1 MVTDLNAA
9 FLPASCPLLV
19 VKVGSSLLVQP
30 DGTVRREWLQTL
42 VADISARHKAGQRCI
57 IVTSGAIALGAR
69 RLGFDK
75 GGRASLAD
83 AQAAASVGQIV
94 LSGIWAE
101 LLEGNSLAAAQM
113 LVTLDD
119 LEDRRRYLNIA
130 ATLDRLLGAGAV
142 PVINEN
148 DSVATEEIRFG
159 DNDRLAAR
167 VAQAAGAAGVIL
179 LSDVDGLFDRAP
191 HLPGAVLLPTI
202 DKIDGRV
209 RVMVAEGSSS
219 GMGSGGMASKLDA
232 ADIATR
238 AGIGLVIASGLRN
251 HPLAALEQ
259 GGPATFFAPREGGS
273 ARKSWLGGRL
283 TVKGRIRIDDGAVQA
298 LKAGSSLLP
307 AGALSVEGEFK
318 RGDVMGQFHEL
329 FLRGAVEGED
339 TMHACLH
346 WHQGHRGMVLRGELL
361 EHQPAE
367 LVLAGHLFAAI
378 VHRHDRGQ
386 SHLFAGCE
394 SEARALK
401 SCDDPHLAVVFK
413 GERGL
418 PVTRPADGH
427 DESAALA

>member
-1 MVTDLNAA
+1 MVADLNPAA
-9 FLPASCPLLV
+9 FLPTTCPLLV

-30 DGTVRREWLQTL
+30 NGGVRREWLETL
-42 VADISARHKAGQRCI
+42 VADISARHQAGQRII

-69 RLGFDK
+69 QMGFDK

-83 AQAAASVGQIV
+83 AQAAASVGQII

-101 LLEGNSLAAAQM
+101 LLGGQGLAAAQL

-167 VAQAAGAAGVIL
+167 VAQAAGAAGVVL
-179 LSDVDGLFDRAP
+179 LSDVDGLYDRAP
-191 HLPGAVLLPTI
+191 HLPGAELLSAVE
-202 DKIDGRV
+202 KIDGRI
-209 RVMVAEGSSS
+209 RIMVAEGSSS

-238 AGIGLVIASGLRN
+238 AGIGIAITSGLN
-251 HPLAALEQ
+251 DYPLAALEQ
-259 GGPATFFAPREGGS
+259 GGPSTFFAPREGGS

-283 TVKGRIRIDDGAVQA
+283 TVKGRIRVDDGAVRA
-298 LKAGSSLLP
+298 LTAGSSLLP

-318 RGDVMGQFHEL
+318 RGDVIDISADDGIAIA
-329 FLRGAVEGED
+329 RGLSEYDAID
-339 TMHACLH
+339 AARIC
-346 WHQGHRGMVLRGELL
+346 GHRSGELEAIL
-361 EHQPAE
+361 GTVPRSVLVHRDQ
-367 LVLAGHLFAAI
+367 LVLL
-378 VHRHDRGQ
+378 
-386 SHLFAGCE
+386 
-394 SEARALK
+394 
-401 SCDDPHLAVVFK
+401 
-413 GERGL
+413 
-418 PVTRPADGH
+418 
-427 DESAALA
+427 

>member
-1 MVTDLNAA
+1 MVADLNAA
-9 FLPASCPLLV
+9 FLPTSCPLLV

-94 LSGIWAE
+94 LSGIWAD
-101 LLEGNSLAAAQM
+101 LLEGQSLAAAQM

-130 ATLDRLLGAGAV
+130 ATLDRLLGADAV

-167 VAQAAGAAGVIL
+167 VAQAAGATGVIL

-202 DKIDGRV
+202 EKIDGRV

-238 AGIGLVIASGLRN
+238 AGIGLVIASGLRD
-251 HPLAALEQ
+251 HPLSALEQ
-259 GGPATFFAPREGGS
+259 GGLSTFFAPREGAS

-298 LKAGSSLLP
+298 LENGSSLLP

-318 RGDVMGQFHEL
+318 RGDVIDISAEDGIAIA
-329 FLRGAVEGED
+329 RGLSEYDAVD
-339 TMHACLH
+339 AARIC
-346 WHQGHRGMVLRGELL
+346 GHRSSELAAILGTVPRSVLVHRD
-361 EHQPAE
+361 Q
-367 LVLAGHLFAAI
+367 LVLL
-378 VHRHDRGQ
+378 
-386 SHLFAGCE
+386 
-394 SEARALK
+394 
-401 SCDDPHLAVVFK
+401 
-413 GERGL
+413 
-418 PVTRPADGH
+418 
-427 DESAALA
+427 

>member
-1 MVTDLNAA
+1 MVANLNAA
-9 FLPASCPLLV
+9 FLPTSCPLLV

-94 LSGIWAE
+94 LSGIWAD
-101 LLEGNSLAAAQM
+101 LLEGQSLAAAQM

-130 ATLDRLLGAGAV
+130 ATLDRLLGADAV

-167 VAQAAGAAGVIL
+167 VAQAAGATGVIL

-191 HLPGAVLLPTI
+191 HLPGAMLLPTI
-202 DKIDGRV
+202 EKIDGRV
-209 RVMVAEGSSS
+209 RVMVAKGSSS

-238 AGIGLVIASGLRN
+238 AGIGLVIASGLGD

-259 GGPATFFAPREGGS
+259 GGLSTFFAPREGAS

-298 LKAGSSLLP
+298 LENGSSLLP

-318 RGDVMGQFHEL
+318 RGDVVDISADDGVAIA
-329 FLRGAVEGED
+329 RGLSEYDAVD
-339 TMHACLH
+339 AARIC
-346 WHQGHRGMVLRGELL
+346 GHRSSDLAAILGTVPRSVLVHRD
-361 EHQPAE
+361 Q
-367 LVLAGHLFAAI
+367 LVLL
-378 VHRHDRGQ
+378 
-386 SHLFAGCE
+386 
-394 SEARALK
+394 
-401 SCDDPHLAVVFK
+401 
-413 GERGL
+413 
-418 PVTRPADGH
+418 
-427 DESAALA
+427 

>member
-1 MVTDLNAA
+1 MVADLNAA
-9 FLPASCPLLV
+9 FLPTSCPLLV

-30 DGTVRREWLQTL
+30 DGNVRRQWLETL
-42 VADISARHKAGQRCI
+42 VADISARHKAGQRI
-57 IVTSGAIALGAR
+57 VIVTSGAIALGAR
-69 RLGFDK
+69 RLGFEK
-75 GGRASLAD
+75 GGRSSLAD

-101 LLEGNSLAAAQM
+101 LLDAQSLAAAQM

-167 VAQAAGAAGVIL
+167 VAQAAGASGVIL

-191 HLPGAVLLPTI
+191 HLPGATLLPTI
-202 DKIDGRV
+202 EKIDGHV

-238 AGIGLVIASGLRN
+238 AGIGLVITSGLRD
-251 HPLAALEQ
+251 HPLAALET
-259 GGPATFFAPREGGS
+259 GGPSTFFAPRDGGS

-283 TVKGRIRIDDGAVQA
+283 TVKGRIRVDAGAIKA
-298 LKAGSSLLP
+298 LISGSSLLP

-318 RGDVMGQFHEL
+318 RGDVIDISDDDGIAVA
-329 FLRGAVEGED
+329 RGLSEYDAVD
-339 TMHACLH
+339 AARIC
-346 WHQGHRGMVLRGELL
+346 GHRSSELADILGTVPRSVLVHRD
-361 EHQPAE
+361 Q
-367 LVLAGHLFAAI
+367 LVLL
-378 VHRHDRGQ
+378 
-386 SHLFAGCE
+386 
-394 SEARALK
+394 
-401 SCDDPHLAVVFK
+401 
-413 GERGL
+413 
-418 PVTRPADGH
+418 
-427 DESAALA
+427 

>member
-1 MVTDLNAA
+1 MVANLNAA
-9 FLPASCPLLV
+9 FLPISCPLLV
-19 VKVGSSLLVQP
+19 VKVGSSLLVKP
-30 DGTVRREWLQTL
+30 DGKLRWEWLQTL
-42 VADISARHKAGQRCI
+42 VADISARHKAGQRII
-57 IVTSGAIALGAR
+57 IVTSGAIALGAC

-94 LSGIWAE
+94 LSGIWAD
-101 LLEGNSLAAAQM
+101 LLEAQSLAAAQI

-167 VAQAAGAAGVIL
+167 VAQAAGAAGVVL

-191 HLPGAVLLPTI
+191 HLPDAMLLPTVE
-202 DKIDGRV
+202 KIDGRV

-238 AGIGLVIASGLRN
+238 AGIGLVIASGLRD
-251 HPLAALEQ
+251 HPLLALEQ
-259 GGPATFFAPREGGS
+259 GGAATFFVAREGAS
-273 ARKSWLGGRL
+273 ARKSWLSGRL

-298 LKAGSSLLP
+298 LKSGSSLLP

-318 RGDVMGQFHEL
+318 RGDVIDISADDDVAIA
-329 FLRGAVEGED
+329 RGLSEYDAVD
-339 TMHACLH
+339 AARIC
-346 WHQGHRGMVLRGELL
+346 GHRSSELASILGTVPRSVLVHRD
-361 EHQPAE
+361 Q
-367 LVLAGHLFAAI
+367 LVLL
-378 VHRHDRGQ
+378 
-386 SHLFAGCE
+386 
-394 SEARALK
+394 
-401 SCDDPHLAVVFK
+401 
-413 GERGL
+413 
-418 PVTRPADGH
+418 
-427 DESAALA
+427 

>member
-1 MVTDLNAA
+1 MTALGGLAVDKLSPS
-9 FLPASCPLLV
+9 FCPLLV

-30 DGTVRREWLQTL
+30 DGNVRREWLHTL
-42 VADISARHKAGQRCI
+42 VADIATRHKAGQRI
-57 IVTSGAIALGAR
+57 IVVTSGAIALGAR
-69 RLGFDK
+69 KLGFDK

-94 LSGIWAE
+94 LSGIWAQ
-101 LLEGNSLAAAQM
+101 LLEAQGLAAAQM

-167 VAQAAGAAGVIL
+167 VAQAAGASGVIL

-191 HLPGAVLLPTI
+191 HLPGAVLLRSVE
-202 DKIDGRV
+202 KIDGRV

-238 AGIGLVIASGLRN
+238 AGIGLVISSGLRD
-251 HPLAALEQ
+251 HPLSALEQ
-259 GGPATFFAPREGGS
+259 GGPSTFFAPREGAS

-283 TVKGRIRIDDGAVQA
+283 TVKGRIRIDAGAVAA
-298 LKAGSSLLP
+298 LKTGSSLLP

-318 RGDVMGQFHEL
+318 RGDVIDISADDDIAIA
-329 FLRGAVEGED
+329 RGLSEYDAVD
-339 TMHACLH
+339 AARIC
-346 WHQGHRGMVLRGELL
+346 GHRSSELAAILGTVPRSVLVHRD
-361 EHQPAE
+361 Q
-367 LVLAGHLFAAI
+367 LVLL
-378 VHRHDRGQ
+378 
-386 SHLFAGCE
+386 
-394 SEARALK
+394 
-401 SCDDPHLAVVFK
+401 
-413 GERGL
+413 
-418 PVTRPADGH
+418 
-427 DESAALA
+427 

>member
-1 MVTDLNAA
+1 MVADLNAA
-9 FLPASCPLLV
+9 FLPTSCPLLV

-30 DGTVRREWLQTL
+30 DGTVRREWLHTL
-42 VADISARHKAGQRCI
+42 VADISERHKAGQRCI

-94 LSGIWAE
+94 LSGIWAD
-101 LLEGNSLAAAQM
+101 LLEGQSLAAAQM

-130 ATLDRLLGAGAV
+130 ATLDRLLGADAV

-167 VAQAAGAAGVIL
+167 VAQAAGATGVIL

-202 DKIDGRV
+202 EKIDGRV

-238 AGIGLVIASGLRN
+238 AGIGLVIASGLRD
-251 HPLAALEQ
+251 HPLSALEQ
-259 GGPATFFAPREGGS
+259 GGLSTFFAPREGAS

-283 TVKGRIRIDDGAVQA
+283 TVKGRIRIDDGAAQA
-298 LKAGSSLLP
+298 LENGSSLLP

-318 RGDVMGQFHEL
+318 RGDVIDISAEDGIAIA
-329 FLRGAVEGED
+329 RGLSEYDAVD
-339 TMHACLH
+339 AARIC
-346 WHQGHRGMVLRGELL
+346 GHRSSELAAILGTVPRSVLVHRD
-361 EHQPAE
+361 Q
-367 LVLAGHLFAAI
+367 LVLL
-378 VHRHDRGQ
+378 
-386 SHLFAGCE
+386 
-394 SEARALK
+394 
-401 SCDDPHLAVVFK
+401 
-413 GERGL
+413 
-418 PVTRPADGH
+418 
-427 DESAALA
+427 

>member
-1 MVTDLNAA
+1 MTPMHKLS
-9 FLPASCPLLV
+9 PASCPLLV

-101 LLEGNSLAAAQM
+101 LLEGQSLAAAQM

-167 VAQAAGAAGVIL
+167 VAQAAGATGVIL

-202 DKIDGRV
+202 EKIDGRV

-238 AGIGLVIASGLRN
+238 AGVGLVIASGLRD
-251 HPLAALEQ
+251 HPLTALQQ
-259 GGPATFFAPREGGS
+259 GGLSTFFAPREGAS

-298 LKAGSSLLP
+298 LQNGSSLLP

-318 RGDVMGQFHEL
+318 RGDVIDISADDGIAIA
-329 FLRGAVEGED
+329 RGLSEYDAVD
-339 TMHACLH
+339 AARIC
-346 WHQGHRGMVLRGELL
+346 GHRSSELAAILGTVPRSVLVHRD
-361 EHQPAE
+361 Q
-367 LVLAGHLFAAI
+367 LVLL
-378 VHRHDRGQ
+378 
-386 SHLFAGCE
+386 
-394 SEARALK
+394 
-401 SCDDPHLAVVFK
+401 
-413 GERGL
+413 
-418 PVTRPADGH
+418 
-427 DESAALA
+427 

>member
-1 MVTDLNAA
+1 MVADLNAA
-9 FLPASCPLLV
+9 FLPTSCPLLV

-30 DGTVRREWLQTL
+30 DGNVRRQWLETL
-42 VADISARHKAGQRCI
+42 VADISARHKAGQRI
-57 IVTSGAIALGAR
+57 VIVTSGAIALGAR
-69 RLGFDK
+69 RLGFEK
-75 GGRASLAD
+75 GGRSSLAD

-101 LLEGNSLAAAQM
+101 LLDAQSLAAAQM

-167 VAQAAGAAGVIL
+167 VAQAAGASGVIL

-191 HLPGAVLLPTI
+191 HLPGATLLPTI
-202 DKIDGRV
+202 EKIDGRV

-238 AGIGLVIASGLRN
+238 AGIGLVIASGLRD
-251 HPLAALEQ
+251 HPLAALET
-259 GGPATFFAPREGGS
+259 GGPSTFFAPRDGAS

-283 TVKGRIRIDDGAVQA
+283 TVKGRIRVDAGAIQA
-298 LKAGSSLLP
+298 LRSGSSLLP

-318 RGDVMGQFHEL
+318 RGDVIDISDDDGVAVA
-329 FLRGAVEGED
+329 RGLSEYDAVD
-339 TMHACLH
+339 AARIC
-346 WHQGHRGMVLRGELL
+346 GHRSSELADILGTVPRSVLVHRD
-361 EHQPAE
+361 Q
-367 LVLAGHLFAAI
+367 LVLL
-378 VHRHDRGQ
+378 
-386 SHLFAGCE
+386 
-394 SEARALK
+394 
-401 SCDDPHLAVVFK
+401 
-413 GERGL
+413 
-418 PVTRPADGH
+418 
-427 DESAALA
+427 

>member
-1 MVTDLNAA
+1 MVADLNAA
-9 FLPASCPLLV
+9 FLPTSCPLLV

-30 DGTVRREWLQTL
+30 DGNVRRQWLETL
-42 VADISARHKAGQRCI
+42 VADISARHKAGQRI
-57 IVTSGAIALGAR
+57 VIVTSGAIALGAR
-69 RLGFDK
+69 RLGFEK
-75 GGRASLAD
+75 GGRSSLAD

-94 LSGIWAE
+94 LSGIWAD
-101 LLEGNSLAAAQM
+101 LLGAQSLAAAQM

-167 VAQAAGAAGVIL
+167 VAQAAGASGVIL

-191 HLPGAVLLPTI
+191 HLPGATLLPTI
-202 DKIDGRV
+202 EKIDAHV

-238 AGIGLVIASGLRN
+238 AGIGLVIASGLRD
-251 HPLAALEQ
+251 HPLAALEA
-259 GGPATFFAPREGGS
+259 GGPSTFFAPRDGGS

-283 TVKGRIRIDDGAVQA
+283 TVKGRIRVDAGAIKA
-298 LKAGSSLLP
+298 LMSGSSLLP

-318 RGDVMGQFHEL
+318 RGDVIDISDDDGVAVA
-329 FLRGAVEGED
+329 RGLSEYDAVD
-339 TMHACLH
+339 AARIC
-346 WHQGHRGMVLRGELL
+346 GHRSSELADILGTVPRSVLVHRD
-361 EHQPAE
+361 Q
-367 LVLAGHLFAAI
+367 LVLL
-378 VHRHDRGQ
+378 
-386 SHLFAGCE
+386 
-394 SEARALK
+394 
-401 SCDDPHLAVVFK
+401 
-413 GERGL
+413 
-418 PVTRPADGH
+418 
-427 DESAALA
+427 

>member
-1 MVTDLNAA
+1 MVADLNPAA
-9 FLPASCPLLV
+9 FAADTCPLLV

-30 DGTVRREWLQTL
+30 DGGVRRDWLETL
-42 VADISARHKAGQRCI
+42 VADISARHQAGQRLI

-69 RLGFDK
+69 RMAFDK

-83 AQAAASVGQIV
+83 AQAAASVGQII

-101 LLEGNSLAAAQM
+101 LLGAQSLAAAQM

-179 LSDVDGLFDRAP
+179 LSDVDGLYDRPP
-191 HLPGAVLLPTI
+191 HHPDAVLLPLVE
-202 DKIDGRV
+202 KIDGRV
-209 RVMVAEGSSS
+209 RIMVAEGSSS

-238 AGIGLVIASGLRN
+238 AGIGLTICSGLRD
-251 HPLAALEQ
+251 HPLAALEA
-259 GGPATFFAPREGGS
+259 GRPSTFFAPREGGS

-283 TVKGRIRIDDGAVQA
+283 TVKGRIRIDDGAIRA

-318 RGDVMGQFHEL
+318 RGDVVDISDDDGIAIA
-329 FLRGAVEGED
+329 RGLSEYAAAD
-339 TMHACLH
+339 AARIC
-346 WHQGHRGMVLRGELL
+346 GHRSGELEAIL
-361 EHQPAE
+361 GTVPRSVLVHRDQ
-367 LVLAGHLFAAI
+367 LVLL
-378 VHRHDRGQ
+378 
-386 SHLFAGCE
+386 
-394 SEARALK
+394 
-401 SCDDPHLAVVFK
+401 
-413 GERGL
+413 
-418 PVTRPADGH
+418 
-427 DESAALA
+427 

>member
-1 MVTDLNAA
+1 MVADLNAA
-9 FLPASCPLLV
+9 FLPTSCPLLV

-30 DGTVRREWLQTL
+30 DGNVRRQWLETL
-42 VADISARHKAGQRCI
+42 VADISARHKAGQRI
-57 IVTSGAIALGAR
+57 VIVTSGAIALGAR
-69 RLGFDK
+69 RLGFEK
-75 GGRASLAD
+75 GGRSSLAD

-101 LLEGNSLAAAQM
+101 LLDAQSLAAAQM

-167 VAQAAGAAGVIL
+167 VAQAAGASGVIL

-191 HLPGAVLLPTI
+191 HLPGATLLPTI
-202 DKIDGRV
+202 EKIDGRV
-209 RVMVAEGSSS
+209 RVMVADGSSS

-238 AGIGLVIASGLRN
+238 AGIGLVIASGLRD
-251 HPLAALEQ
+251 HPLAALET
-259 GGPATFFAPREGGS
+259 GGPSTFFAPRDGAS

-283 TVKGRIRIDDGAVQA
+283 TVKGRIRVDAGAIQA
-298 LKAGSSLLP
+298 LRSGSSLLP

-318 RGDVMGQFHEL
+318 RGDVIDISDDDGVAVA
-329 FLRGAVEGED
+329 RGLSEYDAVD
-339 TMHACLH
+339 AARIC
-346 WHQGHRGMVLRGELL
+346 GHRSSELADILGTVPRSVLVHRD
-361 EHQPAE
+361 Q
-367 LVLAGHLFAAI
+367 LVLL
-378 VHRHDRGQ
+378 
-386 SHLFAGCE
+386 
-394 SEARALK
+394 
-401 SCDDPHLAVVFK
+401 
-413 GERGL
+413 
-418 PVTRPADGH
+418 
-427 DESAALA
+427 